1 VPGFRA
7 HLLIFFSARFRHLL
21 IFLRARFRTPPAF
34 CAPGAGLKKVRW
46 TLPVRDGDWV
56 GVEVGWLPPMALGFE
71 GWLRFGHSSVRHL
84 LLAQLRWLD
93 FLLSRSCLNSWVWS
107 LPCASSTACAA
118 QMARF
123 PSQSLLLELLGLV
136 TPLCVIYCS
145 RSSDGSI
152 SFSVALA

>member
-1 VPGFRA
+1 MPGFRA

-107 LPCASSTACAA
+107 LPCAPPTDLFSS
-118 QMARF
+118 
-123 PSQSLLLELLGLV
+123 G
-136 TPLCVIYCS
+136 
-145 RSSDGSI
+145 GSI
-152 SFSVALA
+152 SFSVALLNSWVLSPGLLLLSQLRWPAPGGA

>member
-1 VPGFRA
+1 MPGFRA

-93 FLLSRSCLNSWVWS
+93 FLLSR
-107 LPCASSTACAA
+107 TG
-118 QMARF
+118 
-123 PSQSLLLELLGLV
+123 E
-136 TPLCVIYCS
+136 
-145 RSSDGSI
+145 
-152 SFSVALA
+152 